1 MEDEGPEV
9 LDEFVI
15 ELEAPGR
22 VAEVEVELEL
32 GVVLVGSRKIGLPMR
47 ILVLGLAV
55 CELPMKRQCYL
66 SFN

>member
-55 CELPMKRQCYL
+55 CELPMRETVL
-66 SFN
+66 PVV